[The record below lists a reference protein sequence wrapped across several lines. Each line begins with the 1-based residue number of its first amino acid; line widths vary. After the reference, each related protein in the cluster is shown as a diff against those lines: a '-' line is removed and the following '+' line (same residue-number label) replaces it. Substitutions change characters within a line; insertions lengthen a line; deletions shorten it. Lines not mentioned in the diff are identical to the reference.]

1 MDGIATGGDKLDPG
15 MGTFVELG
23 CGVGD
28 GDERHHDEVLIGFA
42 LCCRWAMHDVVD
54 LLVDCTANSVSRSS

>member
-28 GDERHHDEVLIGFA
+28 GDERHHDVIQIILGIYS
-42 LCCRWAMHDVVD
+42 D
-54 LLVDCTANSVSRSS
+54 LRPVSVFTKIQGLAFI